1 MTPNYRRFLLLGI
14 NPAGEVAM
22 VKFFKAEHHYS
33 RVFTT
38 IIACLISDL
47 SEPVLADES
56 PVWKVEEDWE
66 LKTYQSDPSIFSPQ
80 ITFFSTPDDA
90 DTETYFQL
98 QMNYSADNNF
108 SAGGFQVAAVK
119 GGSTV
124 DEERSDQQIT
134 LSLVS
139 DCIRWTNVMAFVNSK
154 LLFAVKDGYGQEWGS
169 FGGPEYLVQIEGVAA
184 DHLNHYSITSSLQSV
199 DIGFGKNR
207 IESIVLKR
215 VRRFRID
222 GTIETVELDQSP

>member
-1 MTPNYRRFLLLGI
+1 
-14 NPAGEVAM
+14 
-22 VKFFKAEHHYS
+22 
-33 RVFTT
+33 
-38 IIACLISDL
+38 
-47 SEPVLADES
+47 
-56 PVWKVEEDWE
+56 
-66 LKTYQSDPSIFSPQ
+66 
-80 ITFFSTPDDA
+80 
-90 DTETYFQL
+90 
-98 QMNYSADNNF
+98 
-108 SAGGFQVAAVK
+108 
-119 GGSTV
+119 
-124 DEERSDQQIT
+124 
-134 LSLVS
+134 
-139 DCIRWTNVMAFVNSK
+139 MAFVDSK